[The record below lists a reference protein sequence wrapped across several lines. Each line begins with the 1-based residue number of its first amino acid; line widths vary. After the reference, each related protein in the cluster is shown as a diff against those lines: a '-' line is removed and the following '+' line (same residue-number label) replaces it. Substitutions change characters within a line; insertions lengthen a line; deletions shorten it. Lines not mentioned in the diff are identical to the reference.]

1 MLDPLELE
9 SKAVVSH
16 SKWVL
21 GTKLW
26 SSERAASAL
35 PRSHLSTPTNLSG
48 LPRALYLTAVSILY
62 SILELQDSL
71 TFSLP
76 LLSFLCRVT
85 HHPFRSPFTL
95 PFSSFPSSHLP
106 LSFSFSSFSPPP
118 FLLVL
123 EIEHGVLGIV
133 DGSQLLSHTP
143 RPFSACVNVRLQV
156 PPKQRPR
163 IEDELEGHVEGGQTL
178 SQIVCSHLFILTPS
192 FILPS
197 LNSICGRF
205 KK

>member
-1 MLDPLELE
+1 MFLLMCMCVSVSGWNFLGGQKRMLDPLELE

-26 SSERAASAL
+26 SSERAASAF

-85 HHPFRSPFTL
+85 HHPFRSLFTL
-95 PFSSFPSSHLP
+95 PCLSLPFLP
-106 LSFSFSSFSPPP
+106 LTSP
-118 FLLVL
+118 FLFL
-123 EIEHGVLGIV
+123 
-133 DGSQLLSHTP
+133 SLLSLP
-143 RPFSACVNVRLQV
+143 L
-156 PPKQRPR
+156 
-163 IEDELEGHVEGGQTL
+163 
-178 SQIVCSHLFILTPS
+178 LFFL
-192 FILPS
+192 
-197 LNSICGRF
+197 C
-205 KK
+205 